1 MALLSFFKSEEL
13 IIKDRSSANENIAM
27 HKDLDEKLKSSFF
40 ISEPAI
46 SFKKKQNE
54 KQLTDIELKVVLDP
68 KIEEMSAIEKWET
81 LEQIGLKNLDWK
93 KIVKE
98 IIDNVESSLKVELD
112 FES

>member
-1 MALLSFFKSEEL
+1 
-13 IIKDRSSANENIAM
+13 
-27 HKDLDEKLKSSFF
+27 
-40 ISEPAI
+40 
-46 SFKKKQNE
+46 
-54 KQLTDIELKVVLDP
+54 
-68 KIEEMSAIEKWET
+68 MSAIEKWET